1 MKRNLFLRTDTL
13 PEEIPLMFNNKNVYL
28 PFTEKKMKTYFEIE
42 EDINKKNTI
51 PYFFHIPKNNGK
63 SRNELATLFC
73 TKIIRSLFS
82 FDSYIMSR

>member
-51 PYFFHIPKNNGK
+51 PYYFHIPKNNGK
-63 SRNELATLFC
+63 SRWIGNTFLYKNYKVF
-73 TKIIRSLFS
+73 IF
-82 FDSYIMSR
+82 FN